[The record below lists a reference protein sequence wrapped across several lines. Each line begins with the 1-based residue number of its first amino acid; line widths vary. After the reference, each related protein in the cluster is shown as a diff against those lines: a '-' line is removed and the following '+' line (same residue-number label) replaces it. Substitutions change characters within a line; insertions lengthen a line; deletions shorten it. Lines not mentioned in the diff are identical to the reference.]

1 MPGERAAKVR
11 RNMRTNR
18 AKLRAQGLRP
28 VTLWVPD
35 TRSEEFKAE
44 IRRQSLLLRD
54 DPQEKEILDWI
65 AEVADT
71 DGWK

>member
-11 RNMRTNR
+11 RNMRTYR

-28 VTLWVPD
+28 ITLWVPD

-44 IRRQSLLLRD
+44 IRRQSLLASQH
-54 DPQEKEILDWI
+54 PQEQEVLDWI
-65 AEVADT
+65 AEIQDT
-71 DGWK
+71 EGWV